1 MTTESMPTNAIQ
13 THSGSYFDLHES
25 GPDAIK
31 IEDIAHSLAMQCRY
45 NGHIRM
51 FYSVAEHSVLVAGWV
66 LEQTGDY
73 QLALEA
79 LLHDG
84 SEAYLCDIPRPFKRL
99 LTDYKVLEQRVET
112 LLSLAFGLIY
122 PWAPIIHEADLRILA
137 DEKKV
142 LMLHHREWPGMDGVK
157 PLGVRIRGLSWQE
170 AECAFLNAFQSITEK
185 LNAKAPVN

>member
-1 MTTESMPTNAIQ
+1 MPTNAIQ
-13 THSGSYFDLHES
+13 THSGGYFDLHES
-25 GPDAIK
+25 GPDAINFV
-31 IEDIAHSLAMQCRY
+31 DIAHSLAMQCRY

-51 FYSVAEHSVLVAGWV
+51 FYSVAEHCVLVAQWV

-79 LLHDG
+79 LLHDA

-99 LTDYKVLEQRVET
+99 LKDYKVLEERVER
-112 LLSLAFGLIY
+112 LIALRFGLIY

-142 LMLHHREWPGMDGVK
+142 LMLHHRDWPGMDGVL
-157 PLGVRIRGLSWQE
+157 PLGVRIRGLDWRD
-170 AECAFLNAFQSITEK
+170 AEQAFINAFQSIVENI
-185 LNAKAPVN
+185 NAKAPLK